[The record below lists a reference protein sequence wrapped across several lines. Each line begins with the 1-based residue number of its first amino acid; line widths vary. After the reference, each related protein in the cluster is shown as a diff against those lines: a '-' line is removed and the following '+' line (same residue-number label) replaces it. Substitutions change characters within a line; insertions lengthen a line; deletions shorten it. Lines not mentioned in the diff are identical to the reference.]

1 MAERQLPKLNVAGS
15 IPVSRSSKYPSR
27 SLKGMMMRYTFSMR
41 IPLSLIAV
49 AAIAVSPCISAQIAV
64 MDTSMGR
71 VTCHLFADRKPAT
84 TAMFVGLV
92 RGTVA
97 WGGGERK
104 PFYDGTAFRGSSGAI
119 SGGLRPG
126 VTVKAL
132 ADTPLEDPGDR
143 NFNAPGLLAMIG
155 EKGKMTPRFTILDHA
170 NAESDSPNRSIFGL
184 CDAASVKVV
193 QEVSHRLT
201 SVDNASSAE
210 VKLLRVSIVDDA
222 SFAPP
227 PLSLPP
233 LSPVPQAKLQ
243 GPEPTGRVAVFH
255 TSMGNLTCRLFEKE
269 SPIAVQT
276 FVGLAE
282 GTKDWTNP
290 KTHAVEHG
298 VRFYDGMIFDRVLPD
313 FVIQTGDITN
323 DPSGATDIGFRF
335 KNEDTPG
342 FTYDRPG
349 RLAFGNNGKDTN
361 NSELFFSEHPMHR
374 LDGGFTIIGQCDE
387 ASVKRIEAIARVPR
401 DEHNRP
407 LTPVIIRSMTIHK

>member
-1 MAERQLPKLNVAGS
+1 
-15 IPVSRSSKYPSR
+15 
-27 SLKGMMMRYTFSMR
+27 MRYTFSMR
-41 IPLSLIAV
+41 LQILAVVATITSLSSCCVAQSAV
-49 AAIAVSPCISAQIAV
+49 L
-64 MDTSMGR
+64 DTSMGR
-71 VTCHLFADRKPAT
+71 INCRLFADRKPAT
-84 TAMFVGLV
+84 TAMFVGLAK
-92 RGTVA
+92 GTIA
-97 WGGGERK
+97 WDGGTSK
-104 PFYDGTAFRGSSGAI
+104 PFYDGTVLRGSSGAI

-126 VTVKAL
+126 VTVKA
-132 ADTPLEDPGDR
+132 AGDTPLEDPGDR
-143 NFNAPGLLAMIG
+143 KFDAPGLLAMVG
-155 EKGKMTPRFTILDHA
+155 EKGKMSPRFTILDHA

-193 QEVSHRLT
+193 QEISHRLT
-201 SVDNASSAE
+201 SADNDPSAA
-210 VKLLRVSIVDDA
+210 VKLLRVSIVDDG
-222 SFAPP
+222 SSAPP
-227 PLSLPP
+227 PLSPAPLPP
-233 LSPVPQAKLQ
+233 VAQAKLQ
-243 GPEPTGRVAVFH
+243 GPEPTGRLAIFH
-255 TSMGNLTCRLFEKE
+255 TTMGNLTCRLFEKE

-276 FVGLAE
+276 FVSLAE

-290 KTHAVEHG
+290 KTHSVEHG

-342 FTYDRPG
+342 LTYDRPG

-387 ASVKRIEAIARVPR
+387 ASVKRIEAIARVAR

-407 LTPVIIRSMTIHK
+407 LTPVVIRSVTIHK

>member
-1 MAERQLPKLNVAGS
+1 MVMDEV
-15 IPVSRSSKYPSR
+15 
-27 SLKGMMMRYTFSMR
+27 RYTFFMR

-49 AAIAVSPCISAQIAV
+49 VSIAVSPCISAQMAV

-84 TAMFVGLV
+84 TAMFVGLAN
-92 RGTVA
+92 GTIA
-97 WGGGERK
+97 WDGGTAK
-104 PFYDGTAFRGSSGAI
+104 PFYDGTVFRGSSGAI
-119 SGGLRPG
+119 SGGLRSG
-126 VTVKAL
+126 VVVKAL
-132 ADTPLEDPGDR
+132 ADTPLEEPGDR
-143 NFNAPGLLAMIG
+143 NFDAPGLLAMIG
-155 EKGKMTPRFTILDHA
+155 EKGKMAPRFTILDHA

-193 QEVSHRLT
+193 QEISHLLT
-201 SVDNASSAE
+201 SADNDPSAA
-210 VKLLRVSIVDDA
+210 VKLLRVSIVEDA
-222 SFAPP
+222 ASAPP
-227 PLSLPP
+227 PLTPVPLPP
-233 LSPVPQAKLQ
+233 VVQAKLQ

-269 SPIAVQT
+269 SPIAAQI
-276 FVGLAE
+276 FVSLAD

-290 KTHAVEHG
+290 KTHSLEHG

-342 FTYDRPG
+342 LTYDRPG

-374 LDGGFTIIGQCDE
+374 LDGGFTIIGQCDDT
-387 ASVKRIEAIARVPR
+387 SVKRIEAIARVPR

-407 LTPVIIRSMTIHK
+407 LTPVIIRSVTIHK

>member
-1 MAERQLPKLNVAGS
+1 
-15 IPVSRSSKYPSR
+15 
-27 SLKGMMMRYTFSMR
+27 
-41 IPLSLIAV
+41 
-49 AAIAVSPCISAQIAV
+49 
-64 MDTSMGR
+64 MGR
-71 VTCHLFADRKPAT
+71 VTCHLFADGKPAT
-84 TAMFVGLV
+84 TAMFVGLAK
-92 RGTVA
+92 GTIA
-97 WGGGERK
+97 WDGSVGK
-104 PFYDGTAFRGSSGAI
+104 PFYDDTVLRGSSGAI
-119 SGGLRPG
+119 SGGLRTG

-132 ADTPLEDPGDR
+132 GDTPLEDPSDR
-143 NFNAPGLLAMIG
+143 NFDAPGLLAMIG

-184 CDAASVKVV
+184 CDAASTKVV
-193 QEVSHRLT
+193 EDISHRLT
-201 SVDNASSAE
+201 SADNHPSAE

-222 SFAPP
+222 STAPP

-233 LSPVPQAKLQ
+233 LPQVVEAKLQ
-243 GPEPTGRVAVFH
+243 GPEPTGRMAVFH

-276 FVGLAE
+276 FVGLVE

-342 FTYDRPG
+342 LTYDRPG

-361 NSELFFSEHPMHR
+361 NSELFFSEHLMHR
-374 LDGGFTIIGQCDE
+374 LDSGFTIIGQCDE

-407 LTPVIIRSMTIHK
+407 LTPVIIRSVTIHK

>member
-1 MAERQLPKLNVAGS
+1 
-15 IPVSRSSKYPSR
+15 
-27 SLKGMMMRYTFSMR
+27 MR
-41 IPLSLIAV
+41 IPLLLIA
-49 AAIAVSPCISAQIAV
+49 AAAVAVSPCVSAQIAV

-84 TAMFVGLV
+84 TAMFTGLV
-92 RGTVA
+92 KGTVA
-97 WGGGERK
+97 WDGGAGK
-104 PFYDGTAFRGSSGAI
+104 PFYNGTVLRGSSGAI
-119 SGGLRPG
+119 SGGLRTG
-126 VTVKAL
+126 ITVKAL
-132 ADTPLEDPGDR
+132 AETPLEDPADR
-143 NFNAPGLLAMIG
+143 NYDAPGLLAMVG

-170 NAESDSPNRSIFGL
+170 NAEADSPNRSIFGL

-193 QEVSHRLT
+193 QGISYRLT
-201 SVDNASSAE
+201 SADNDPSAE
-210 VKLLRVSIVDDA
+210 VKLLRVSIVEDVP
-222 SFAPP
+222 SAPP
-227 PLSLPP
+227 PLTPAALPP
-233 LSPVPQAKLQ
+233 VAQAKLQ

-282 GTKDWTNP
+282 GTKDWRNP
-290 KTHAVEHG
+290 KTHTVQHG

-335 KNEDTPG
+335 PNEDTPG
-342 FTYDRPG
+342 LTYDRPG

-401 DEHNRP
+401 DEHNLP
-407 LTPVIIRSMTIHK
+407 LTPVVIRSVTIHK